1 MDYFVGM
8 MVALVVLLVAAA
20 VNDATLGEV
29 CRILGRAR
37 EMVRCV
43 VRCVSGK

>member
-1 MDYFVGM
+1 MDYFIGM
-8 MVALVVLLVAAA
+8 IVALAVLLVAAA
-20 VNDATLGEV
+20 VNDATLDEV

-43 VRCVSGK
+43 VGCFKGK